1 MTSTPRAA
9 LLVKP
14 FFSSVPCRLAD
25 FWAPLRE
32 VFPRNWKLKY
42 LHLVIWCVLSVVAS
56 LVSQTPQRSLWESP
70 LVPLPS
76 CSCPSAAG
84 WLLGVSAPPALW
96 VPDGGRWD
104 DVFPEPGSQV
114 HMPDPACVSEGAKSL
129 GPQFL
134 QPQWDALSTCP
145 VWPDSEPAQ
154 RGSRAAVLAWPWV
167 LRAGITSL
175 SAEERC
181 FSFKR
186 TVGYPRF

>member
-84 WLLGVSAPPALW
+84 WLLGVPAPPALG

-114 HMPDPACVSEGAKSL
+114 HMPDPACVSVPPASAGCPEH
-129 GPQFL
+129 
-134 QPQWDALSTCP
+134 LSC
-145 VWPDSEPAQ
+145 VA
-154 RGSRAAVLAWPWV
+154 R
-167 LRAGITSL
+167 LRASP
-175 SAEERC
+175 AW
-181 FSFKR
+181 FSGGCAGLALGSPSWNYIPVSTR
-186 TVGYPRF
+186 TLLLL